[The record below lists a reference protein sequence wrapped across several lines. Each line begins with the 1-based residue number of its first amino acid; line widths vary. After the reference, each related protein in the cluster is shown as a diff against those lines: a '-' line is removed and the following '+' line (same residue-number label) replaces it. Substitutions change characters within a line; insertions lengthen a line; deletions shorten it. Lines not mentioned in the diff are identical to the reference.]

1 MARMRSPGR
10 IAAVALRPMLD
21 AAEHVGVDVE
31 QLFLQNGLDREVFGT
46 PRWVPALLTDRL
58 WTAATSRAGS
68 DLPLR
73 VAAGVERSSFGL
85 LTYLVSCCE
94 TVEAAITMLPR
105 YYALLSE
112 STTFRLEIDARGAC
126 MTIDQHTERPPSVE
140 SFGVGVGLCF
150 LHRLARAPISVREV
164 RLTQERPSD
173 EMVAAHERVFG
184 ARVRFGCSSA
194 AWCLERSALVV
205 PLRSADPHLCA
216 ILEEQAALKL
226 AEPKVP
232 SLAQR
237 VRDQIALRGAQAG
250 VRAADIAADLA
261 MSERSLRR
269 SLSAEG
275 TSFRGELDKVL
286 AALAAERLRSEAVD
300 DVAAALGFSEP
311 AAFRRA
317 FRRWYG
323 AAPRALVNPLR
334 H

>member
-10 IAAVALRPMLD
+10 IAAVALQPMLH
-21 AAEHVGVDVE
+21 AAEHVGVDIE
-31 QLFLQNGLDREVFGT
+31 RLFLQNGVDRAVFGT

-58 WTAATSRAGS
+58 WTAATASAGS

-73 VAAGVERSSFGL
+73 VAASIERSSFGL
-85 LTYLVSCCE
+85 LTYLVSCCD
-94 TVEAAITMLPR
+94 TVEAALRMLPR
-105 YYALLSE
+105 YYPLLSE
-112 STTFRLEIDARGAC
+112 STTFRFEIDARGAC

-150 LHRLARAPISVREV
+150 LHRLASKPFSVRGV
-164 RLTQERPSD
+164 QLTQERPSD
-173 EMVAAHERVFG
+173 DMVAAHERVYG

-194 AWCLERSALVV
+194 AWLLERAALRV
-205 PLRSADPHLCA
+205 PLRTADPHLRS
-216 ILEEQAALKL
+216 ILEEQASLKL
-226 AEPKVP
+226 ADPKAP
-232 SLAQR
+232 SLAER
-237 VRDQIALRGAQAG
+237 VRDQISLRGAHAG
-250 VRAADIAADLA
+250 VRAADVAADLA

-269 SLSAEG
+269 GLGAEG

-286 AALAAERLRSEAVD
+286 AALAAERLESEAVD